1 MQKKGLTKKESEVY
15 ENIRQYILTNQ
26 YPPSIQ
32 EIADMSELKS
42 KSSAYFYVRSLIDKN
57 YLECGSLNSPRTLR
71 LVGYKCEFVK
81 EDGEF
86 CSYGEKGDT
95 K

>member
-57 YLECGSLNSPRTLR
+57 YLEYGSLNSPRTLR
-71 LVGYKCEFVK
+71 LVGYKCKFVK